1 MAKRRHANTNTLPL
15 SSVVENKRNDAPIV
29 LLLISLSWSM
39 MLKEIKDIRCK

>member
-1 MAKRRHANTNTLPL
+1 MAKRRHANTDTLPL

-29 LLLISLSWSM
+29 LLISLSWST